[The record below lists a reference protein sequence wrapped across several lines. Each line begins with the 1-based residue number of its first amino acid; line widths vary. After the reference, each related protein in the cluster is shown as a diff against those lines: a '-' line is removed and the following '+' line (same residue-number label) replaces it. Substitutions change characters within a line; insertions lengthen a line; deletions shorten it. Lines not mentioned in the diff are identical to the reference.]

1 MVVPVPLSERINFLL
16 LMPRKPGKC
25 TVYQLQ
31 EQETAI
37 WKHMLPAAV
46 ECCRRDWT
54 HEESC
59 EYLETGKIPLSTAP
73 WKSPICSCGEG
84 KNVEDFPSKS
94 FVKTFK
100 RFAIR
105 VAIPML
111 PAVSYVEAMDP
122 RETCSF

>member
-1 MVVPVPLSERINFLL
+1 ML

-84 KNVEDFPSKS
+84 KDVEDFPSKS
-94 FVKTFK
+94 FVKKFK
-100 RFAIR
+100 SSATR

-111 PAVSYVEAMDP
+111 SAVSYVEAMDP